1 MTDDE
6 YKKFK
11 TEFWEWFD
19 GISQIEK
26 KNSGISKRT
35 WQKFSSI
42 TKFILRKMKK
52 VIDKSFLICYT
63 E

>member
-26 KNSGISKRT
+26 
-35 WQKFSSI
+35 QKFWYFKEDMAEIFFYNKVYS
-42 TKFILRKMKK
+42 KK
-52 VIDKSFLICYT
+52 DEKSY
-63 E
+63 